1 MEQFGLET
9 FQRADRAVQANKVTK
24 QTADTFQASATFLE
38 LVNIWGTPDAETQAK
53 IKYAKWNAVRIVKAL
68 KEGKDPNES
77 NPKPEP
83 VEEEALP
90 ALDPND
96 PEVL

>member
-9 FQRADRAVQANKVTK
+9 FQRADRAVQANKATK